1 MKTEVSLP
9 PPPLLLA
16 HRRRGIVLGAF
27 FLILLLAGAG
37 ISDPYTANLLIITLL
52 FAGLAQSWNLLGG
65 WCGQISLGHALYFG
79 LGAYLTTLGRLAHFP
94 TLTVLPAAAGLG
106 GLAALLIGLP
116 VFRFSGHHYAIA
128 TLVIAEAFYL
138 LFLNW
143 DGVGAASGLFVS
155 YQGESWLDLSF
166 RTSKFP
172 YFLATWLYAAGVTG
186 LAWALAAARLGYD
199 WQAVRED
206 PFAAESLG
214 IGVHRAKLKAA
225 LLSGACTA
233 LGGGLYAAYVNYVD
247 PDSVM
252 ASRLSI
258 EIALPAVMG
267 GVGTLWGP
275 LLGAA
280 VEVPVSEF
288 SRSYMGGSGQG
299 FDFMVYGGLIMAIAL
314 FRPEGLISVFTG
326 LRRRGRPS

>member
-1 MKTEVSLP
+1 MKRETPL
-9 PPPLLLA
+9 PLLAA
-16 HRRRGIVLGAF
+16 HRRRGLALAAF
-27 FLILLLAGAG
+27 FLVLLPVGAA

-65 WCGQISLGHALYFG
+65 FCGQISLGHALYFG
-79 LGAYLTTLGRLAHFP
+79 LGAYVTTLCRLAHIP
-94 TLTVLPAAAGLG
+94 T
-106 GLAALLIGLP
+106 LAALPEAFLLGGAAAFLIGLP

-128 TLVIAEAFYL
+128 TLVIAEALYL

-143 DGVGAASGLFVS
+143 DWVGAASGLFIS
-155 YQGESWLDLSF
+155 YQGESWADLSF
-166 RTSKFP
+166 RTGKFP
-172 YFLATWLYAAGVTG
+172 YFLATLLYAGGVSA
-186 LAWALAAARLGYD
+186 LAWGLSASRLGYD

-206 PFAAESLG
+206 PVAAASLG
-214 IGVHRAKLKAA
+214 IGVHRAKLRAA
-225 LLSGACTA
+225 LLSGGFTA

-275 LLGAA
+275 LIGAA

-299 FDFMVYGGLIMAIAL
+299 FDLMVYGGLIVAIAL
-314 FRPEGLISVFTG
+314 FRPEGLAG
-326 LRRRGRPS
+326 LFAGFRRRGRPA

>member
-1 MKTEVSLP
+1 MSHPHALSA
-9 PPPLLLA
+9 PPLLLA
-16 HRRRGIVLGAF
+16 HRRRGLALAGF
-27 FLILLLAGAG
+27 FLLLLLGGAG
-37 ISDPYTANLLIITLL
+37 VSDPYTANLLIIALL

-65 WCGQISLGHALYFG
+65 FCGQISLGHALYFG
-79 LGAYLTTLGRLAHFP
+79 LGAYLTTLARLDHIP
-94 TLTVLPAAAGLG
+94 TLAALPAAALVG
-106 GLAALLIGLP
+106 GIAAVLIGLP
-116 VFRFSGHHYAIA
+116 VFRLTGHHYAIA
-128 TLVIAEAFYL
+128 TLVIAEAVYL

-143 DGVGAASGLFVS
+143 DWVGAASGLFVS

-172 YFLATWLYAAGVTG
+172 YLLAMLLYAGGITA
-186 LAWALAAARLGYD
+186 LAWALSAARLGYD
-199 WQAVRED
+199 WRAVRDD
-206 PFAAESLG
+206 PAAAASLG
-214 IGVHRAKLKAA
+214 VGVHQVKLLAA
-225 LLSGACTA
+225 LLSGAGTA

-275 LLGAA
+275 LIGAA

-299 FDFMVYGGLIMAIAL
+299 FDLMVYGGLIMAIAL
-314 FRPEGLISVFTG
+314 FRPEGLAGLFAG
-326 LRRRGRPS
+326 LRRRGRAA